1 MLLKLRPDCTQLIR
15 QHQRQSHPCFQTSTT
30 STSTSTSASTKEITP
45 LESRLEDDFY
55 YDEDDDEAS
64 RSRLR
69 HHPHE
74 DFEPHYDEEHEA
86 DGHHSQGRFGGHNYD
101 EGGYH
106 HHRPKKHRPKKHNHK
121 RNLHKAPFYG
131 EIAGYDPPQGVILNI
146 KDTTD
151 LPELEP
157 GGLAAITPK
166 FMKFLRGHV
175 LNVGKK
181 KKKKLSP

>member
-1 MLLKLRPDCTQLIR
+1 M
-15 QHQRQSHPCFQTSTT
+15 TS
-30 STSTSTSASTKEITP
+30 

-55 YDEDDDEAS
+55 YDDEDDEAS
-64 RSRLR
+64 RSRRR

-74 DFEPHYDEEHEA
+74 DFEPHYDEEHEPE
-86 DGHHSQGRFGGHNYD
+86 GHHHSKGRLGSHDY
-101 EGGYH
+101 EHGGYH
-106 HHRPKKHRPKKHNHK
+106 HHRPKKHRSKKHHHK

-131 EIAGYDPPQGVILNI
+131 EIAGYNPPQGVILNI

-151 LPELEP
+151 LPDLEP

-181 KKKKLSP
+181 KKKKSSP

>member
-15 QHQRQSHPCFQTSTT
+15 QHQRQNHPCFQTSASASPS
-30 STSTSTSASTKEITP
+30 STSKEMTS

-55 YDEDDDEAS
+55 YDDEDDEAS
-64 RSRLR
+64 RSRRR

-74 DFEPHYDEEHEA
+74 DFEPHYDEEHEP
-86 DGHHSQGRFGGHNYD
+86 DGHHHHSKGRLGSHDY
-101 EGGYH
+101 EHGGYH
-106 HHRPKKHRPKKHNHK
+106 HHRPKKHRSKKHHHK

-131 EIAGYDPPQGVILNI
+131 EIAGYNPPQGVILNI

-151 LPELEP
+151 LPDLEP

-181 KKKKLSP
+181 KKKKSSP

>member
-1 MLLKLRPDCTQLIR
+1 V
-15 QHQRQSHPCFQTSTT
+15 
-30 STSTSTSASTKEITP
+30 STKEITP
-45 LESRLEDDFY
+45 MESRLEDDFY

-64 RSRLR
+64 RSRLRLR

-86 DGHHSQGRFGGHNYD
+86 DGHHHHSQGRFGGHDYD
-101 EGGYH
+101 EGGYD
-106 HHRPKKHRPKKHNHK
+106 HHRPKKHRQKKHNHK

-181 KKKKLSP
+181 KKKKSSP